1 MREDSGGRRVSW
13 GLTLLAAVFVNAALL
28 FIGLLSFTLS
38 GQQTPKQAVITGH
51 GRQKADWDWSSS
63 HLISQSISALID
75 EAATGSVAE
84 SQSLLNTEA
93 QSAAHASTW
102 PRAAAGTL
110 IPRETLTTANS
121 RSKHRALACRLL
133 KGFQTSEGSCS
144 RPAAHLT
151 HSVCEWV
158 SSMISCPEH
167 ELCHCLLQAW

>member
-13 GLTLLAAVFVNAALL
+13 GLTLMAAVFVNAALL
-28 FIGLLSFTLS
+28 FISLLSFTLS

-84 SQSLLNTEA
+84 SQSLLNTVRGSERCTRL
-93 QSAAHASTW
+93 HV
-102 PRAAAGTL
+102 
-110 IPRETLTTANS
+110 TTRSCWYINTERNADNS

-151 HSVCEWV
+151 HSVREWV